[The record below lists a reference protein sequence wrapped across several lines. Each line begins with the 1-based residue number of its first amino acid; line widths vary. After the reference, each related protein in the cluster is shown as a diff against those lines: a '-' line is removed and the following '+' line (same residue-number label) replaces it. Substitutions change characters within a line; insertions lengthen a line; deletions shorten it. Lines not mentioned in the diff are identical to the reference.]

1 MNKRGIIIGLI
12 GIILSI
18 ISFSIMFSFFPLS
31 ETFGGNFILPNLLED
46 MFDDISPETEIL
58 PGQTALFSFSG
69 TKSQIPLLWGVQ
81 IIDFLEN
88 DRVTIKIS
96 NFFGDS
102 FGIFEQKGP
111 IIFDMFVMPNSEVY
125 TFEVSNQGTR
135 PILVVMMFA
144 EDPDNSESFS
154 NPNSPLMTTL
164 VPLALSGIILVLG
177 IIVTI
182 AGAIVATFD
191 WKKERDESDIFKR

>member
-1 MNKRGIIIGLI
+1 MKKRGIVIGLI
-12 GIILSI
+12 GIMLSI
-18 ISFSIMFSFFPLS
+18 VSLSIMFSFFPQS
-31 ETFGGNFILPNLLED
+31 ETFDGNFILPDLLED
-46 MFDDISPETEIL
+46 MFDDVSQETEIL

-69 TKSQIPLLWGVQ
+69 TKSQAPLLWGIQ

-88 DRVTIKIS
+88 DIASIKIS
-96 NFFGDS
+96 NFYGDS
-102 FGIFEQKGP
+102 FGTFEQKEP
-111 IIFDMFVMPNSEVY
+111 VMFDMFVMPNSDVY
-125 TFEVSNQGTR
+125 TFEVLNQGTR

-154 NPNSPLMTTL
+154 NPNSPLMTML
-164 VPLALSGIILVLG
+164 VPLALAGIILVVG

-182 AGAIVATFD
+182 VGAIVAAID

>member
-1 MNKRGIIIGLI
+1 MKKRGIIIGLI

-18 ISFSIMFSFFPLS
+18 VSFSIMFSFFPQS
-31 ETFGGNFILPNLLED
+31 ETFGGNFILPDLLEN
-46 MFDDISPETEIL
+46 MFDVVSQETEIL
-58 PGQTALFSFSG
+58 PGASTLFSFSG
-69 TKSQIPLLWGVQ
+69 TESQAPLLWGVQ
-81 IIDFLEN
+81 IIDYLEN
-88 DRVTIKIS
+88 DRATITIS
-96 NFFGDS
+96 NFYGDT
-102 FGIFEQKGP
+102 FGIFELQGP
-111 IIFDMFVMPNSEVY
+111 IMFDMFVMPNSEVY
-125 TFEVSNQGTR
+125 TFEVSNQGIR

-164 VPLALSGIILVLG
+164 VPLALAGIILMVG

-182 AGAIVATFD
+182 AGAIVATID